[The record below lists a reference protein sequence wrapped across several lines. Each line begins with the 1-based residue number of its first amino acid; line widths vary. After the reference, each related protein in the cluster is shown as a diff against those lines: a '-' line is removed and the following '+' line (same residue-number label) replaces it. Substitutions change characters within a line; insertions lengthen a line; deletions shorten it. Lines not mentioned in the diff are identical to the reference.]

1 MAGVNK
7 CIIVGALGRD
17 PEIKTMNNCGK
28 IANMSVATSES
39 WKDKQTGERKEK
51 TEWHRVVIFNEHL
64 VKVAENYLRKGS
76 KVYLEGALQTRKWT
90 DANGVE
96 KYSTEIVLQKFN
108 GELQMLDGKSDGQPE
123 KAPAVNAGRS
133 TADFD
138 GGNLDDEIPF

>member
-7 CIIVGALGRD
+7 VILVGNLGRD
-17 PEIKTMNNCGK
+17 PEIKTMNNGGK
-28 IANMSVATSES
+28 IANVTVATSES
-39 WKDKQTGERKEK
+39 WKEKQTGERKEK

-108 GELQMLDGKSDGQPE
+108 GELQMLDGKQEGQAAKP
-123 KAPAVNAGRS
+123 APG
-133 TADFD
+133 ADFN
-138 GGNLDDEIPF
+138 GGGFSDDSEPPF